1 MKINDLLS
9 DEEIENCIDGSS
21 DLRMIRE
28 IIEVSQLDNL
38 LDIEDFADMFAY
50 KIRGF
55 IDVTFEEDEEAY
67 DEAYMNNWE
76 WGTSIAENINLL
88 LVDKW
93 TDV

>member
-38 LDIEDFADMFAY
+38 LDVEDFADMFAY
-50 KIRGF
+50 QIRGF

-76 WGTSIAENINLL
+76 WGTAIAENINKL

-93 TDV
+93 TTL

>member
-38 LDIEDFADMFAY
+38 LDVEDFADMFAY
-50 KIRGF
+50 QIRGF

-67 DEAYMNNWE
+67 DEAYMNNWD
-76 WGTSIAENINLL
+76 WGISIAENINLL